1 MIQLTCDRCERVIEV
16 EDHRAGEKLEC
27 PDCGDV
33 NVVPAKGSSR
43 SPGSANSTSSAVSAS
58 ESKPRDQAR
67 PDRAASQ
74 GYPPENGPEVRVLS
88 VHPALM
94 RANPLVFLGMVVAL
108 LAGGGGVAWFG
119 VLGKSAS
126 WTWLTWPSG
135 ALLLFAFVV
144 IAIWK
149 VQKLSHSLEVTTKRS
164 IEKRG
169 LLSRR
174 TSEVLH
180 DNIRNIQIEQTFL
193 QRLMNV
199 GTLSIASSGQE
210 GVEIQVEDLPGPD
223 DIRKVID
230 LYRAL

>member
-1 MIQLTCDRCERVIEV
+1 MIRFPCDRCERTIEV
-16 EDHRAGEKLEC
+16 EDSRAGEKLEC
-27 PDCGDV
+27 PDCRDI
-33 NVVPAKGSSR
+33 NVVPAASSAGSGG
-43 SPGSANSTSSAVSAS
+43 SPIPSTSARSVSTGKAS
-58 ESKPRDQAR
+58 DP
-67 PDRAASQ
+67 PHDRAAAA
-74 GYPPENGPEVRVLS
+74 GYPPEHGPEVRVMS

-94 RANPLVFLGMVVAL
+94 RANPLVFLGMVTAL
-108 LAGGGGVAWFG
+108 LAGGGGMVWFG
-119 VLGKSAS
+119 ILGKNAS
-126 WTWLTWPSG
+126 LTWLTWPSG
-135 ALLLFAFVV
+135 ALLVFAFVV
-144 IAIWK
+144 LVVWK
-149 VQKLSHSLEVTTKRS
+149 IQKLSHSLEVTTKRS

-199 GTLSIASSGQE
+199 GTMSIASSGQE

-230 LYRAL
+230 LYRPL

>member
-1 MIQLTCDRCERVIEV
+1 MIRFPCDRCERTIEV
-16 EDHRAGEKLEC
+16 EDHRAGQKIEC

-33 NVVPAKGSSR
+33 NVIPATT
-43 SPGSANSTSSAVSAS
+43 PHTSAIPARDAVS
-58 ESKPRDQAR
+58 PTRH
-67 PDRAASQ
+67 DRAAAA
-74 GYPPENGPEVRVLS
+74 GYPPELGPEVRVMS

-108 LAGGGGVAWFG
+108 LAGGGGLAWFG
-119 VLGKSAS
+119 ILGKNAGLR
-126 WTWLTWPSG
+126 WLTWPSG
-135 ALLLFAFVV
+135 ALLLFALVV
-144 IAIWK
+144 LVVWK
-149 VQKLSHSLEVTTKRS
+149 IQKLSHSLEITTKRS
-164 IEKRG
+164 VEKRG

-230 LYRAL
+230 LYRPL